1 MLKMY
6 NKEANTNVCV
16 CDGSSST
23 IGAQAHH
30 PSTEIPM

>member
-6 NKEANTNVCV
+6 DKEANTNICV
-16 CDGSSST
+16 SDGSSST

-30 PSTEIPM
+30 PNREIPL

>member
-1 MLKMY
+1 MY
-6 NKEANTNVCV
+6 DNEADANVCV

-30 PSTEIPM
+30 PNREISL